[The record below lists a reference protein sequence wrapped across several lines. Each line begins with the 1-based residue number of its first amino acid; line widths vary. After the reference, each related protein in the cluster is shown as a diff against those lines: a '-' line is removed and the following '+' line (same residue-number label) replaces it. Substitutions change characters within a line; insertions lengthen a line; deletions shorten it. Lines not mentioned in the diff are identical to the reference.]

1 MFNCENNFYFGE
13 RRKVI
18 FLQEVKKGV
27 KSFFNIILLLCAIHH
42 HTSSFKMYVSNTLDE
57 HEENIR
63 ARYVGVCTS
72 HYDLKV
78 TIT

>member
-1 MFNCENNFYFGE
+1 
-13 RRKVI
+13 
-18 FLQEVKKGV
+18 
-27 KSFFNIILLLCAIHH
+27 
-42 HTSSFKMYVSNTLDE
+42 MYASNTLDE

-78 TIT
+78 TINLYYIMEYICVSKIYNNMWSVTRI